1 VGSLDP
7 PFLITT
13 IGGAQGF
20 TAAELASV
28 ALGRLASPAVFVV
41 DPALDALAGLPVPG
55 WFGALL
61 EFEQSGAATLL
72 GRWCGLEEGL
82 AGFGELCVWPEGEAA
97 AGAGAGAWA
106 GDADA
111 LV

>member
-13 IGGAQGF
+13 TGGAQGF
-20 TAAELASV
+20 TAAEPASV

-41 DPALDALAGLPVPG
+41 DPAFDALAGLAVPG

-61 EFEQSGAATLL
+61 EFEQSGVATLL
-72 GRWCGLEEGL
+72 GRWCGLEEVL
-82 AGFGELCVWPEGEAA
+82 PGFGELCAGPEGEAA
-97 AGAGAGAWA
+97 AGAGAGAWD

-111 LV
+111 LF